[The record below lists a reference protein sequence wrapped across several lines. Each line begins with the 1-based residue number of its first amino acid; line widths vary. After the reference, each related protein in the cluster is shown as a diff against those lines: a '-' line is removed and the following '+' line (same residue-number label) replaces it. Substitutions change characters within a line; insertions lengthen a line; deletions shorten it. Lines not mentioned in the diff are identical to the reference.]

1 MVIVEHLLEKFK
13 IIDTN
18 RRKRKKLESE
28 FEVSIV
34 REYKY
39 NKRIYTNKEKRKNI
53 KSEFEVV
60 IVEHV
65 EDLIYLL
72 RSQVVFVNVY

>member
-18 RRKRKKLESE
+18 RRKRK
-28 FEVSIV
+28 
-34 REYKY
+34 
-39 NKRIYTNKEKRKNI
+39 NI

-60 IVEHV
+60 IVEHLA
-65 EDLIYLL
+65 DLIYLL